1 MDWRSLTQVRELGM
15 VVYNCSCLAED
26 LSELLCSGDRRE
38 VEIPG
43 CSVWSVELIKD
54 QLCKLVQERDG
65 ETCHINSTIMDFYNV
80 TDVHTNG
87 LLSICNGNRT
97 SDLPVERVEPTGV
110 SGDRNIITKQRWHT
124 PRRNL
129 QVGDIVMDADVLLP
143 RGD

>member
-26 LSELLCSGDRRE
+26 LSKTIDAYWFLGESQSIPSPWPISFSTLYHKDTPLQLINTDSGF
-38 VEIPG
+38 
-43 CSVWSVELIKD
+43 SL
-54 QLCKLVQERDG
+54 
-65 ETCHINSTIMDFYNV
+65 
-80 TDVHTNG
+80 
-87 LLSICNGNRT
+87 RT